1 MTKRSTHA
9 MLSLEDCRSILGPD
23 TQLSD
28 KNLELLRAQ
37 LYGLADV
44 AIAVFLASR
53 YGDSACDPSEV
64 PEVD

>member
-1 MTKRSTHA
+1 
-9 MLSLEDCRSILGPD
+9 MLSLDDCRSILGPD

-53 YGDSACDPSEV
+53 YEGSACDPGEAQ
-64 PEVD
+64 EVD